1 MGSVEVHILGQKYVI
16 KGDASAEHIRHL
28 ANFLDEKIK
37 EVYDNFPNTTP
48 LRASILAALNIAD
61 ELHNV
66 KKEYSSVSKSIK
78 SIEDKADSIIKL
90 FD

>member
-16 KGDASAEHIRHL
+16 KGDASAEHIRQL
-28 ANFLDEKIK
+28 ACFLDEKIK
-37 EVYDNFPNTTP
+37 EVYDNFPGTTP

-61 ELHNV
+61 ELHSV